1 LIYPVWMTYAPF
13 ALVRG
18 VPLSFANA
26 LSGAPPD
33 PPIDVALAQKQHAAY
48 VAALASLGL
57 EIVAIPEDEACPDC
71 CFVEDTLVTAGG
83 RAVLT
88 RPGAPSRR
96 GEVEP
101 VARALGRRIEL
112 VRMAAPATLDG
123 GDCLRVG
130 RAIYVG
136 RSSRSNEAGIACLR
150 DAFGPAGF
158 TVVAVRMPPGVL
170 HLKTVCSPL
179 GDDVVLVAEG
189 TLPAATFG
197 AVRVVSVPREEAAA
211 ANVVAFGRTALV
223 AADGVRTAE
232 LVAEQGFRVVPVD
245 TSELRKADGAL
256 SCLSVIVHGG

>member
-1 LIYPVWMTYAPF
+1 M
-13 ALVRG
+13 
-18 VPLSFANA
+18 SFANA
-26 LSGAPPD
+26 LSAAPPD
-33 PPIDVALAQKQHAAY
+33 PPIDVALAQRQHAAY

-57 EIVAIPEDEACPDC
+57 EIVAIPHDEACPDC
-71 CFVEDTLVTAGG
+71 CFVEDTVVTAGG

-101 VARALGRRIEL
+101 VARALAKRIEL
-112 VRMAAPATLDG
+112 VRMEAPATLDG

-130 RAIYVG
+130 KTIYVG
-136 RSSRSNEAGIACLR
+136 LSSRTNTAGITCLR
-150 DAFGPAGF
+150 DVFGPDGF
-158 TVVAVRMPPGVL
+158 TVVAVNMPPDVL

-179 GDDVVLVAEG
+179 DDERVLVAQG

-197 AVRVVSVPREEAAA
+197 GACVVSVPRQEAAA

-232 LVAEQGFRVVPVD
+232 LVAQHGFRVVPVD

-256 SCLSVIVHGG
+256 SCLSVIVGARFR